1 MPNALFM
8 KNIRAYCAEFIGTF
22 FLVLTVCTAGVLGY
36 AGPYAPIAI
45 GATLMVMVY
54 ATGYVSGGH
63 LNPAVTLAAWVR
75 GKLPG
80 CQVLPYILAQ
90 LLAGFVAAWVA
101 KMFIGPGITV
111 APSTFSFYPAL
122 AAEFLYTFAL
132 CYVVLNV
139 ATAEGND
146 GNNFYGLAI
155 GFTVMVGAFT
165 VGKISGGAFNP
176 AVAAGLTTIGGVS
189 PLNSWIYYIGDV
201 GRGLIAGMVFYLL
214 KSENE
219 RESPTKHA
227 ERLS

>member
-22 FLVLTVCTAGVLGY
+22 FLVLTVCLAGVLRY

-80 CQVLPYILAQ
+80 CQVLPYILSQ
-90 LLAGFVAAWVA
+90 VLAGVVAAWVA
-101 KMFIGPGITV
+101 KMFIAPGITV
-111 APSTFSFYPAL
+111 TASTYPFYPAL
-122 AAEFLYTFAL
+122 VAEFLYTFAL

-165 VGKISGGAFNP
+165 VGKISGGVFNP
-176 AVAAGLTTIGGVS
+176 AVAAGLTWIGSVS
-189 PLNSWIYYIGDV
+189 WLNSGVYYIGDV
-201 GRGLIAGMVFYLL
+201 AGGVIAGLVFDFLNFE
-214 KSENE
+214 KKE
-219 RESPTKHA
+219 PTLVS
-227 ERLS
+227 R

>member
-1 MPNALFM
+1 MNSF
-8 KNIRAYCAEFIGTF
+8 RAYCAEFIGTF
-22 FLVLTVCTAGVLGY
+22 FLVLTVCIAGVLGY

-75 GKLPG
+75 GKFPSR
-80 CQVLPYILAQ
+80 QVLPYIVAQ
-90 LLAGFVAAWVA
+90 LLAGVVAAWAA
-101 KMFIGPGITV
+101 KMFIRPGITV
-111 APSTFSFYPAL
+111 TPSTFSFYPAL

-165 VGKISGGAFNP
+165 VGKISGGVFNP
-176 AVAAGLTTIGGVS
+176 AVAVGLTGIGSVS
-189 PLNSWIYYIGDV
+189 SLNSGVYYIGDV
-201 GRGLIAGMVFYLL
+201 AGGVIAGLVFDFLN
-214 KSENE
+214 SEKKE
-219 RESPTKHA
+219 PTLVT
-227 ERLS
+227 R